1 MLQILITL
9 RDDGQ
14 LQVEGALQ
22 NRAMAYGMLELAK
35 DAIQAMETAAKPPGI
50 VPVRLMPGNGGP
62 PAS

>member
-14 LQVEGALQ
+14 LQVEGAIQ

-35 DAIQAMETAAKPPGI
+35 DAIRAMESAKPPSI
-50 VPVRLMPGNGGP
+50 IPVRLMPSNGGP
-62 PAS
+62 PA

>member
-35 DAIQAMETAAKPPGI
+35 DAIRAMESAKPPGI

>member
-35 DAIQAMETAAKPPGI
+35 DAIRAMETAKPPGI
-50 VPVRLMPGNGGP
+50 VPVRLMPSNGGP
-62 PAS
+62 PA

>member
-1 MLQILITL
+1 MQILITL

-35 DAIQAMETAAKPPGI
+35 DAIRAMESAKPPGI
-50 VPVRLMPGNGGP
+50 VPVRLMPNNGGP

>member
-1 MLQILITL
+1 MLQILVTL

-35 DAIQAMETAAKPPGI
+35 DAIRALETGKPPGI
-50 VPVRLMPGNGGP
+50 IPVRLMPGNGGP
-62 PAS
+62 PAP